1 MTNYLVS
8 FGHGY
13 SKSGSYDTGCVSD
26 GFTEQDM
33 VRRLRPYIKK
43 WADVAGANVY
53 FYDNNMYADRNVADY
68 KGYVIVE
75 VHLDAPA
82 GTGGHVII
90 SNGMSPDG
98 IDTAFADLIKK
109 WFGTISYVGAD
120 GINERSDLLN
130 LNVCASNGTNY
141 RLIELFFLSNKEDR
155 DTYLNNLDAIGK
167 DFVQALIG
175 KSISGETSTASKEK
189 IETNY
194 KMEIGY
200 EGFSIDSKPW
210 GEKGAK
216 NVSTTDEHIGKVV
229 TITEENASREYA
241 KTELGWIDKR
251 ALISPEPDRIVVD
264 YQADVVE
271 SGYSFDTRP
280 WGESG
285 FRQLDVSDRYIG
297 HNLRATKENISGEY
311 AYLVRGDVEIG
322 WIDKRAIKRSPVVAE
337 SRLFL
342 PNGQNWVIYPE
353 NGSYDVGQLISIQNN
368 KGDGFWYVIQ
378 GDKGNNVL
386 VINLQGTGNVG
397 IYFDKDK
404 GAKIERKYA

>member
-1 MTNYLVS
+1 MPSYLVS

-13 SKSGSYDTGCVSD
+13 SKSGAYDTGCVSGD
-26 GFTEQDM
+26 FTEQEM
-33 VRRLRPYIKK
+33 VRKLKPYIKK
-43 WADVAGANVY
+43 WADASGSDVQ
-53 FYDNNMYADRNVADY
+53 FYDNNMYADRSVGSY
-68 KGYVIVE
+68 QGYIIVE

-82 GTGGHVII
+82 GIGGHVII
-90 SNGMSPDG
+90 SDGMSPDE
-98 IDTAFADLIKK
+98 IDVAFADLIKK
-109 WFGTISYVGAD
+109 WFGTIAYVGAD
-120 GINERSDLLN
+120 GINEGEDLLN

-141 RLIELFFLSNKEDR
+141 RLLELFFLSNEEDR
-155 DTYLNNLDAIGK
+155 NTYLKNLDAIAK
-167 DFVQALIG
+167 DFVEALIG
-175 KSISGETSTASKEK
+175 KEISGKVAVTAQTK

-200 EGFSIDSKPW
+200 TGFSIDSLPW
-210 GEKGAK
+210 GENGSKY
-216 NVSTTDEHIGKVV
+216 VSSTDENLGKIV
-229 TITEENASREYA
+229 TVTEENATREYV

-251 ALISPEPDRIVVD
+251 ALVTPEPDRI
-264 YQADVVE
+264 DVEYDVTII
-271 SGYSFDTRP
+271 SGGFSIDTRP
-280 WGESG
+280 WGEAG

-311 AYLVRGDVEIG
+311 AYLVRGDVELG
-322 WIDKRAIKRSPVVAE
+322 WIDKRAIKRSPVVVE

>member
-1 MTNYLVS
+1 MPSYLVS

-13 SKSGSYDTGCVSD
+13 SKSGAYDTGCVSGD
-26 GFTEQDM
+26 FTEQEM
-33 VRRLRPYIKK
+33 VRKLKPYIKK
-43 WADVAGANVY
+43 WADASGSDVQ
-53 FYDNNMYADRNVADY
+53 FYDNNMYADRSVGSY
-68 KGYVIVE
+68 QGYIIVE

-82 GTGGHVII
+82 GIGGHVII
-90 SNGMSPDG
+90 SDGMSPDE
-98 IDTAFADLIKK
+98 IDVAFADLIKK
-109 WFGTISYVGAD
+109 WFGAIAYVGAD
-120 GINERSDLLN
+120 GINERDDLLN

-141 RLIELFFLSNKEDR
+141 RLIELFFLSNEEDR
-155 DTYLNNLDAIGK
+155 NTYLKNLDAIAK
-167 DFVQALIG
+167 DFVEALIG
-175 KSISGETSTASKEK
+175 KEISGKVAVTAQTK

-200 EGFSIDSKPW
+200 TGFSIDSLPW
-210 GEKGAK
+210 GENGSKY
-216 NVSTTDEHIGKVV
+216 VSSTDENLGKIV
-229 TITEENASREYA
+229 TVTEENATREYA

-251 ALISPEPDRIVVD
+251 ALVTPEPDRI
-264 YQADVVE
+264 DVEYDVTII
-271 SGYSFDTRP
+271 SGGFSIDTRP
-280 WGESG
+280 WGEAG

-311 AYLVRGDVEIG
+311 AYLVRGDVELG
-322 WIDKRAIKRSPVVAE
+322 WIDKRAIKRSPVVVE